1 MIGRDELH
9 GVLVPVVTPF
19 LPGGE
24 LDLASYNQYAGK
36 LAEHDINGLIING
49 TTGEAP
55 TLRWEEVVRLTQ
67 STQQLLQEKQ
77 RSIPVIIGTGTNDTL
92 TTVQRTEEAAA
103 LGADAVLIVVP
114 YYSKPSQEGII
125 EHFRRVT
132 EVGIPVIAYEIPAR
146 TGVRLTV
153 QTAKT
158 IMDMDGVIGM
168 KDSSDGLELVT
179 ELTRQ
184 DAGAVLCGDDLYY
197 HAKLSQGASGGILA
211 SANLYTEIFIEVY
224 DLVRKG
230 RVIEGKRSFDRV
242 VPLIRKLFQE
252 PNPAPLKWVLANQG
266 LIVSDHLRLP
276 MTRISQQLQ
285 EELAQLLPVIQSE
298 LAKR

>member
-19 LPGGE
+19 LPNGE
-24 LDLASYNQYAGK
+24 LDLASYTRYVEK
-36 LAEHDINGLIING
+36 LAEHHINGLIING

-55 TLRWEEVVRLTQ
+55 TVRWDEVVQITRA
-67 STQQLLQEKQ
+67 TQQILKEKQ

-92 TTVQRTEEAAA
+92 TTVQRTEQAAA
-103 LGADAVLIVVP
+103 LGADAVLVVVP

-132 EVGIPVIAYEIPAR
+132 EVGVPVIAYEIPAR
-146 TGVRLTV
+146 TGVRLTMH
-153 QTAKT
+153 TAKT
-158 IMDMDGVIGM
+158 IMEMEGVIGM

-211 SANLYTEIFIEVY
+211 SANLYTDIFIEVH
-224 DLVRKG
+224 DLVQKG

-252 PNPAPLKWVLANQG
+252 PNPAPIKWVLANQG
-266 LIVSDHLRLP
+266 VIASDHLRLP
-276 MTRISQQLQ
+276 MTRISQPLQ
-285 EELAQLLPVIQSE
+285 NELAQLLTGIE
-298 LAKR
+298 AAHN